1 MPRRRLYTLLAAST
15 IGVLLLIGLGVWQL
29 ERLEWKRALL
39 ADLARAVSSQ
49 TPALDLTEAE
59 AAAARDPSLD
69 FLRVTLRGTFDHG
82 GERYL
87 FSTRGGEPGWQVI
100 TPLETTGRRLVLVD
114 RGFVPDAYKDP
125 RKRPGSLVP
134 GTVEITGLLR
144 KRQEQGAFTPDNQP
158 EQNIWYWPDLP
169 ALLASLDG
177 AAAHVQEPFLIQ
189 LLPAPGQPAL
199 PRPVPPDPAAIPN
212 NHFGYALTWF
222 ALAFILAVMT
232 VLLIRRDSMQI
243 GRA

>member
-1 MPRRRLYTLLAAST
+1 MPRRRLYMLLAASA

-39 ADLARAVSSQ
+39 ADLSRAISPETS
-49 TPALDLTEAE
+49 ALDLAEAE

-69 FLRVTLRGTFDHG
+69 YVRVTLRGTFDHR

-100 TPLETTGRRLVLVD
+100 TPLETSGGRLVLVD
-114 RGFVPDAYKDP
+114 RGFVPDAYKD
-125 RKRPGSLVP
+125 REKRPESLPP

-144 KRQEQGAFTPDNQP
+144 KRQAQGAFTPDNQP

-169 ALLASLDG
+169 ALFASLDG
-177 AAAHVQEPFLIQ
+177 NAAHVLEPFLVQ
-189 LLPAPGQPAL
+189 ALPGPGQPAL
-199 PRPVPPDPAAIPN
+199 PKPLPPNLAAIPN

-222 ALAFILAVMT
+222 GLALVLAVMA
-232 VLLIRRDSMQI
+232 VLLVRRTRQI